1 MNHPTHARRPL
12 PTNRLNRRA
21 FALTA
26 LTGSAV
32 LGLAACGAGGSGSGY
47 GDDTLIKVA
56 SHLPPMTDVVTTA
69 AEAAQEEGYTVELVQ
84 VSDNVQYNRLLA
96 DGEVDANF
104 AQHEPYMQAFN
115 EENDADLV
123 LLDKIYD
130 AKVGFYS
137 KDHDDVEQVPE
148 GAKVALPNDASNE
161 GRALAMLHDQGLITL
176 PEDAGFEGRVD
187 DIVDDPLGLE
197 FVLFDSMYIPTSTHV
212 VYIVQV

>member
-32 LGLAACGAGGSGSGY
+32 LGLAACGAGGSGSGSGS

-84 VSDNVQYNRLLA
+84 VSDNVQYNRLIA
-96 DGEVDANF
+96 DGERS
-104 AQHEPYMQAFN
+104 
-115 EENDADLV
+115 EEHKSELQ
-123 LLDKIYD
+123 
-130 AKVGFYS
+130 S
-137 KDHDDVEQVPE
+137 R
-148 GAKVALPNDASNE
+148 SN
-161 GRALAMLHDQGLITL
+161 
-176 PEDAGFEGRVD
+176 
-187 DIVDDPLGLE
+187 
-197 FVLFDSMYIPTSTHV
+197 HV
-212 VYIVQV
+212 

>member
-32 LGLAACGAGGSGSGY
+32 LGLAACGAGGSGSGS

-96 DGEVDANF
+96 DGEADANF
-104 AQHEPYMQAFN
+104 AQHEPRS
-115 EENDADLV
+115 EEHTSELQSRGHLV
-123 LLDKIYD
+123 CRLL
-130 AKVGFYS
+130 
-137 KDHDDVEQVPE
+137 
-148 GAKVALPNDASNE
+148 L
-161 GRALAMLHDQGLITL
+161 
-176 PEDAGFEGRVD
+176 
-187 DIVDDPLGLE
+187 
-197 FVLFDSMYIPTSTHV
+197 
-212 VYIVQV
+212 

>member
-32 LGLAACGAGGSGSGY
+32 LGLAACGAGGSG
-47 GDDTLIKVA
+47 DDTLIKVA

-69 AEAAQEEGYTVELVQ
+69 AESAQEEGYTVELVQ

-115 EENDADLV
+115 EKNDADLV

-137 KDHDDVEQVPE
+137 QAYDDVERIPE
-148 GAKVALPNDASNE
+148 GAQVALPNDVSNE

-176 PEDAGFEGRVD
+176 PEDRSEEHTSELQSRGHLVCR
-187 DIVDDPLGLE
+187 LLLE
-197 FVLFDSMYIPTSTHV
+197 KKK
-212 VYIVQV
+212 